1 MKQKKG
7 ETLTIYTN
15 SGSDGRGEW
24 LEEKAKEAGFDIQ
37 FIDAGAA
44 ETQSRLIAEK
54 NAPVADVVFG
64 LNSIIWSS
72 LKSEDILTE
81 YVPKWAGEVESELND
96 PDGFYHATV
105 KQAILLCYDENQIS
119 EEEAPKDWPDLW
131 QKEEFHGKYEY
142 LTGLSGGTVRN
153 VLAGILTRY
162 ADPEGELGIS
172 DEGWKEI
179 ESYYKNGSPNESG
192 VDLYARIADTNNPI
206 ICGQMWS
213 SGIESRDEQYGTKTA
228 YAVPEVGVPYAVEAI
243 GIVNGTKKLDEAKE
257 FVDWFGSAEV
267 QGQWAEEFSTLPAN
281 EKAVDKANEF
291 NQEIAKIP
299 AQDIDWDLVAE
310 NIDAWCEKIILE
322 YMP

>member
-1 MKQKKG
+1 M
-7 ETLTIYTN
+7 TIYTN

-310 NIDAWCEKIILE
+310 I
-322 YMP
+322 